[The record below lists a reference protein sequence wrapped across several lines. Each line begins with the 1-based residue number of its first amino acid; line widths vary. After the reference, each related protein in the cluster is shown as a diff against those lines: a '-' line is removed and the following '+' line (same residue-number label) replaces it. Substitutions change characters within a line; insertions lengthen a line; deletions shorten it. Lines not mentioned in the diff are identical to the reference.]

1 MFFRMDGEVAFSKR
15 IESLV
20 FRTKMNLEDDLVGW
34 SEVVKRNK
42 LGSGGLHPI
51 PALER

>member
-1 MFFRMDGEVAFSKR
+1 MDGEVAFGKG

-20 FRTKMNLEDDLVGW
+20 FRTTMNLEDDLVGW

-42 LGSGGLHPI
+42 LGSGGVDPT
-51 PALER
+51 PALGR